1 MIQRATTADSVLDR
15 ITQPIV
21 ERFHPRLIILFGSR
35 ARGDAHEYSDYD
47 ILVELDGEV
56 NRDEC
61 WTALHDAIGR
71 IVPSVNFFIRSAGQF
86 DAEADDPGTVDY
98 DAAREGI
105 LLYAAEHVTPPGPR
119 AGPATRVRESAENV
133 PPHSVG
139 KWVKSAEAD
148 VLDLENN
155 LASATPSWAGT
166 CFHAQQAAEK
176 YLKAVVV
183 SRMQKPIR
191 THELDVLANQIR
203 ELGLELPDFTA
214 EFKLLFQYGQEARY
228 PGIVEIPDEEAGRRT
243 VEAGRRVVESAKR
256 LLPEME

>member
-1 MIQRATTADSVLDR
+1 PDSV
-15 ITQPIV
+15 
-21 ERFHPRLIILFGSR
+21 
-35 ARGDAHEYSDYD
+35 
-47 ILVELDGEV
+47 
-56 NRDEC
+56 
-61 WTALHDAIGR
+61 GR
-71 IVPSVNFFIRSAGQF
+71 
-86 DAEADDPGTVDY
+86 
-98 DAAREGI
+98 
-105 LLYAAEHVTPPGPR
+105 
-119 AGPATRVRESAENV
+119 
-133 PPHSVG
+133 
-139 KWVKSAEAD
+139 WVKSAEAD

-155 LASATPSWAGT
+155 LASATPSWAGA

-191 THELDVLANQIR
+191 THELYVLANQIR

-256 LLPEME
+256 LLPETE